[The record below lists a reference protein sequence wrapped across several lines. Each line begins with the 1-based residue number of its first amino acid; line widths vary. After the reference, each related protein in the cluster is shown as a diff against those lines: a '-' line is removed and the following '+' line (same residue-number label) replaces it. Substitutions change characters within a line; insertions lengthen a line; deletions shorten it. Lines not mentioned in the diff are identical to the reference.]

1 MMELM
6 ISLEGTLDRSLSL
19 SLPDEDTKKMTAYKP
34 RKGPLPKA
42 ESISTLI
49 LASRAMRNKFIPSS
63 PWSLFLLSELA
74 RELVWLRF

>member
-6 ISLEGTLDRSLSL
+6 ILLEGTPDLSL

-34 RKGPLPKA
+34 RKGPLPEA
-42 ESISTLI
+42 ETVSTLI
-49 LASRAMRNKFIPSS
+49 LVSRAMGNKFIPPS

-74 RELVWLRF
+74 RELIWLRF